1 MTAAKLFV
9 RFAIPS
15 MRGTSKPGR
24 QFSVSGAVGLCLF
37 VCCIC
42 LSGTAALA
50 QTNGKPKATKVA
62 VSVVKTE
69 IIADFAE
76 LQGRLVAGATES
88 VTAVIS
94 AEIEILDL
102 RLGDM
107 VSSGQGIARQDHDN
121 LALDLLLLQA
131 QLAETRLK
139 NIDIKSEIESGMQL
153 FDLAEQ
159 QAALQVRK
167 AARAEELVANN
178 ALPID
183 AAETAL
189 SNSLAARQNLLMQK
203 SRLALKKSQ
212 LKLNKVQ
219 LDRLRAQIKQL
230 DADIASTKLRPR
242 SDGQLVFIFN
252 DKRGFAR
259 EGDVIARLINPS
271 IFEVEVEVPVLQ
283 LAFLQETTK
292 IQARTLD
299 NYPLTLAPR
308 VVLPVQNTRT
318 ATRIVRFDLV
328 TPADASV
335 LAENAV
341 VNVQLPITSPLPV
354 LVVSKDA
361 VIPVAG
367 GHIVYLAENERAR
380 RQSIRLGAAVAS
392 GFIVR
397 SGLQDGDVVVTRGNE
412 QLSDGRPIDYPE
424 PDAKSEKKVDS

>member
-1 MTAAKLFV
+1 MTAVKLFA
-9 RFAIPS
+9 RFVTPP
-15 MRGTSKPGR
+15 MGGTSKPR
-24 QFSVSGAVGLCLF
+24 RRFFVSGTVGLCLI

-42 LSGTAALA
+42 LFATAALA
-50 QTNGKPKATKVA
+50 QTNGKPKAAKVA

-88 VTAVIS
+88 VTAVVS

-107 VSSGQGIARQDHDN
+107 VSSGQGIAQQDHDN

-139 NIDIKSEIESGMQL
+139 NIDINAEIESGMQL
-153 FDLAEQ
+153 LDLAEQ
-159 QAALQVRK
+159 QAALRARK
-167 AARAEELVANN
+167 GARAEELVANN
-178 ALPID
+178 ALTID

-189 SNSLAARQNLLMQK
+189 SNSLAARQNLLVQK
-203 SRLALKKSQ
+203 SVLARKKAQ
-212 LKLNKVQ
+212 LALNKVQ
-219 LDRLRAQIKQL
+219 LNRLRAQIKQL
-230 DADIASTKLRPR
+230 DADIAATTLRPQ
-242 SDGQLVFIFN
+242 SDGQLVFVFN
-252 DKRGFAR
+252 DKHGFAR

-271 IFEVEVEVPVLQ
+271 VFEVEVEVPVLQ
-283 LAFLQETTK
+283 LTFLQETTK

-299 NYPLTLAPR
+299 NYSLTLAPR

-341 VNVQLPITSPLPV
+341 VNVQLPVTSPSPV
-354 LVVSKDA
+354 LVVPKDA
-361 VIPVAG
+361 VIPVAD
-367 GHIVYLAENERAR
+367 GHIVYLAEDERAR
-380 RQSIRLGAAVAS
+380 RQSIRLGAAVES

-412 QLSDGRPIDYPE
+412 QLSDGRLINYPE
-424 PDAKSEKKVDS
+424 SDAQSEKKVDS

>member
-1 MTAAKLFV
+1 
-9 RFAIPS
+9 
-15 MRGTSKPGR
+15 
-24 QFSVSGAVGLCLF
+24 
-37 VCCIC
+37 
-42 LSGTAALA
+42 
-50 QTNGKPKATKVA
+50 
-62 VSVVKTE
+62 
-69 IIADFAE
+69 
-76 LQGRLVAGATES
+76 
-88 VTAVIS
+88 
-94 AEIEILDL
+94 
-102 RLGDM
+102 
-107 VSSGQGIARQDHDN
+107 
-121 LALDLLLLQA
+121 
-131 QLAETRLK
+131 
-139 NIDIKSEIESGMQL
+139 
-153 FDLAEQ
+153 
-159 QAALQVRK
+159 
-167 AARAEELVANN
+167 
-178 ALPID
+178 
-183 AAETAL
+183 
-189 SNSLAARQNLLMQK
+189 MQK

-212 LKLNKVQ
+212 LTLNKVQ

-259 EGDVIARLINPS
+259 EGDVIARLINPL

-299 NYPLTLAPR
+299 DYPLTLAPR
-308 VVLPVQNTRT
+308 VVMPVQNTRT

>member
-1 MTAAKLFV
+1 MTAAKLFG
-9 RFAIPS
+9 RFAIPP
-15 MRGTSKPGR
+15 MGRASKPGR
-24 QFSVSGAVGLCLF
+24 RFSVSGTVGLSFALF
-37 VCCIC
+37 CIC
-42 LSGTAALA
+42 LCGTVALA
-50 QTNGKPKATKVA
+50 QTNGKPKAAKVA
-62 VSVVKTE
+62 VSSVTTE

-88 VTAVIS
+88 VTAVVS

-102 RLGDM
+102 RLGDL
-107 VSSGQGIARQDHDN
+107 VSSGQGIAQQNHDD
-121 LALDLLLLQA
+121 LSLDLVLLQA
-131 QLAETRLK
+131 QLAEAKLK
-139 NIDIKSEIESGMQL
+139 NIDINTEIKSDLQL
-153 FDLAEQ
+153 LDLAEQ
-159 QAALQVRK
+159 QAALRARK

-178 ALPID
+178 ALPAE

-189 SNSLAARQNLLMQK
+189 SNSLAARHNLFVQK
-203 SRLALKKSQ
+203 TGLARKKAQ
-212 LKLNKVQ
+212 LALNKVQ
-219 LDRLRAQIKQL
+219 EDRLRAQIKQL
-230 DADIASTKLRPR
+230 DADIASTTLRAR
-242 SDGQLVFIFN
+242 SDGQLVFMFD

-271 IFEVEVEVPVLQ
+271 VFEVEVEVPVLQ
-283 LAFLQETTK
+283 LAYLQETTK

-328 TPADASV
+328 TPADAPV

-341 VNVQLPITSPLPV
+341 VNVQLPVTSPSPV
-354 LVVSKDA
+354 LVVPKDA

-367 GHIVYLAENERAR
+367 GHIVYLADNDRAK

-412 QLSDGRPIDYPE
+412 QLSDGRSIDYLA
-424 PDAKSEKKVDS
+424 PDAQPEKKEDS